1 MTFCIG
7 CYRDPFPTELEKRI
21 EEERRVAEDA
31 RQRVE
36 AREVEVERNAA
47 EERQTHLTNAHQ
59 LTLQNA
65 QLQEKI
71 KVILSLTC
79 FR

>member
-1 MTFCIG
+1 M
-7 CYRDPFPTELEKRI
+7 YWLYQRDPLPTELEKRI
-21 EEERRVAEDA
+21 EEERHSADEA
-31 RQRVE
+31 RQCVE
-36 AREVEVERNAA
+36 AREAEVERNAA

-71 KVILSLTC
+71 KVILSLMYY
-79 FR
+79 R